1 MTQQHNYTTQQLRN
15 DTTQLHNRT
24 TTQQPHYTT
33 QQPHNDTTTQPHN
46 NTTATLTHIRRH
58 RPHCCSHPRSRGRT
72 LGTLWGQR
80 GVTGGGGEGAAILSP
95 RCHRRRSPLSG
106 SGRVAEM
113 RRCWEVCGDLRTP
126 WPQND
131 PQVTP
136 KWPQMAPK

>member
-1 MTQQHNYTTQQLRN
+1 M
-15 DTTQLHNRT
+15 
-24 TTQQPHYTT
+24 
-33 QQPHNDTTTQPHN
+33 
-46 NTTATLTHIRRH
+46 
-58 RPHCCSHPRSRGRT
+58 
-72 LGTLWGQR
+72 GTLWGQR
-80 GVTGGGGEGAAILSP
+80 GVTGGGGGGGGAAILSP